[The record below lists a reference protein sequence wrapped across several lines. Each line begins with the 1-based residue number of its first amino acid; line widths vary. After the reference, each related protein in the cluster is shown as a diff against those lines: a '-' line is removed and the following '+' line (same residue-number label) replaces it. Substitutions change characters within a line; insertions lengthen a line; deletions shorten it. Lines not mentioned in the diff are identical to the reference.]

1 MEGWAGREGKENL
14 IKPIIN
20 KDIIFTTKYVQDTYG
35 GQASPDPLVELRC
48 YPDSLAAM
56 DDHGK
61 ECPLK
66 QHAAAGGRFATGRD
80 DRGMGKI

>member
-1 MEGWAGREGKENL
+1 MYK
-14 IKPIIN
+14 
-20 KDIIFTTKYVQDTYG
+20 THM

-66 QHAAAGGRFATGRD
+66 QHAAAGGALQRGGMIEGWGRFENNF
-80 DRGMGKI
+80 